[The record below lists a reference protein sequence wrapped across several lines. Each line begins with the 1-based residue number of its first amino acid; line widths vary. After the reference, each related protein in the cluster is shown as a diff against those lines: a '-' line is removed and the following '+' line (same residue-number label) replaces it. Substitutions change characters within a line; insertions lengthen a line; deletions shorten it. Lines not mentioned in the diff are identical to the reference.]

1 LIHFIG
7 GPSKYIQW
15 LSSLGFTCVPLKW
28 IKICCLLYVW
38 NCRKTDRPHL
48 ESQMFYGHSGCPN
61 LSLHFDYK
69 RRISQFVVVTCY
81 KLEPTKIRPID
92 EKIRQTQFLL
102 EKAVVY
108 KGASKK
114 GTIIGYG
121 SWNFK
126 CLTLNWCNWE
136 KFKIT
141 GQVRN

>member
-1 LIHFIG
+1 MDQNF
-7 GPSKYIQW
+7 
-15 LSSLGFTCVPLKW
+15 LSVV
-28 IKICCLLYVW
+28 CLELPE
-38 NCRKTDRPHL
+38 NGQTSFRKSDVLRT
-48 ESQMFYGHSGCPN
+48 FYGCKN

-126 CLTLNWCNWE
+126 CLTLHWCNWE